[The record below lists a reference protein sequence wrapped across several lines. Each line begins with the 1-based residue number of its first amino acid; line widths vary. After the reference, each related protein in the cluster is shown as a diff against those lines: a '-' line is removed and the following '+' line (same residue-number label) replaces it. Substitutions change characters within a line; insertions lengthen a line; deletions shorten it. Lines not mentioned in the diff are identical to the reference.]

1 LVSPGEFIPLAEETG
16 LIGAISELMLYQA
29 CAQAQ
34 QWLQQGMPIRVSVNL
49 SVGHVRQGNL
59 VALVRNVLEKTGLP
73 AYLLELELTES
84 QMLEN
89 AENIIVTF
97 SQLRELGVQLAI
109 DDFGT
114 GYSSLSYLKR
124 FPANSVKID
133 QSFIRDVAENVE
145 DAAITR
151 AIIAMAHG
159 LNLQVIAEGV
169 ETQAQMDF
177 LEDNLCDE
185 IQGYLICRPVPAEQ
199 FTEFL
204 LAREHVQLS
213 LN

>member
-1 LVSPGEFIPLAEETG
+1 MCSSI
-16 LIGAISELMLYQA
+16 
-29 CAQAQ
+29 
-34 QWLQQGMPIRVSVNL
+34 
-49 SVGHVRQGNL
+49 
-59 VALVRNVLEKTGLP
+59 LVRDVLEKTGLP

-89 AENIIVTF
+89 AESIIVTF
-97 SQLRELGVQLAI
+97 KQLRALGVHLAI

-133 QSFIRDVAENVE
+133 QSFIRDVAGNVE

-159 LNLQVIAEGV
+159 LNLLVIAEGV

-177 LEDNLCDE
+177 LEASLCDE
-185 IQGYLICRPVPAEQ
+185 VQGYLICRPVPAEQ

-204 LAREHVQLS
+204 LAREQTQLS